1 MRITVIGLGY
11 VGLANLAVLSSD
23 KSLETI
29 GFDKDFFKVAAL
41 HDGTYPFDEESLRA
55 ELSLNK
61 PLITS
66 DPLQALKGSSAYLIA
81 VGTPSLQ
88 DGTTDL
94 SSLFD
99 SLSLIRSY
107 ADKDAFIVIRSTVP
121 VGTASNIS
129 AFLNKGSKHS
139 FKVISLPEF
148 LSEGT
153 ALADERKPARIV
165 VGAIDKASFEFVR
178 TLKEREIK
186 SGVPL
191 LEMSNES
198 AELAKYASNA
208 FLAMKISFINE
219 LARYSEK
226 SGADIAAVALA
237 VGADPRIGSAMLKP
251 GIGYGGS
258 CFSKDMA
265 SLINQSAAINAPL
278 LLPEAAAA
286 INQTQPLYFLKK
298 IETQIPN
305 LKGICLA
312 ISGLTY
318 KAHISDIR
326 NSLSLVLASC
336 LLAEGADL
344 VGFDVSAEAR
354 ANFKKRLPKVKIVDS
369 LEKALK
375 GADALVILTEDESN
389 VSLAE
394 ARLVKLM
401 KGRSIY
407 DSRNLYALDYFKIFD
422 YYSIGRRDVI
432 NAK

>member
-1 MRITVIGLGY
+1 MSITVIGLGY

-312 ISGLTY
+312 ISGLAY